1 MAEKSNPVA
10 VIPEDSCWGYL
21 ATQEVGR
28 LVTAVNEVPE
38 IFPVNFVLDG
48 ESVVFR
54 TAEGS
59 KLWNLLTN
67 DNIAFQADG
76 WNDESGWS
84 VVMHGKAEVIND
96 LAELARCKAMPLRPW
111 IPTVKTIWVRLSA
124 DRITGR
130 RFEFG
135 PEPA

>member
-1 MAEKSNPVA
+1 MSDVPAPIAE
-10 VIPEDSCWGYL
+10 IPEVSCWGYL

-28 LVTAVNEVPE
+28 FVTAVNDVPE

-67 DNIAFQADG
+67 DNIAFEVDG
-76 WNDESGWS
+76 WTEESGWS
-84 VVMHGKAEVIND
+84 IVLHGRAEVIND

-111 IPTVKTIWVRLSA
+111 IPTHKTIWVRLITE
-124 DRITGR
+124 RITGR
-130 RFEFG
+130 RFLFG